1 MRCLR
6 THVVVLGSCPTSQ
19 SGESEARKK
28 VYFGL
33 GCYGPRSADPQE
45 IGHSDQVSQGSCL
58 HFPHDVAAVHLHR
71 DLADIQLGG
80 DLLIQE
86 SSGNEADDLLL
97 AGRQR
102 RKLAPQDGDM
112 LLPPYA
118 SLDALRSPAE
128 RHQAIP
134 DPDRA

>member
-1 MRCLR
+1 
-6 THVVVLGSCPTSQ
+6 
-19 SGESEARKK
+19 
-28 VYFGL
+28 
-33 GCYGPRSADPQE
+33 
-45 IGHSDQVSQGSCL
+45 L

-112 LLPPYA
+112 FLLLTPSSMPF
-118 SLDALRSPAE
+118 DR
-128 RHQAIP
+128 QANGIKQLLVPKGLIP
-134 DPDRA
+134 NP